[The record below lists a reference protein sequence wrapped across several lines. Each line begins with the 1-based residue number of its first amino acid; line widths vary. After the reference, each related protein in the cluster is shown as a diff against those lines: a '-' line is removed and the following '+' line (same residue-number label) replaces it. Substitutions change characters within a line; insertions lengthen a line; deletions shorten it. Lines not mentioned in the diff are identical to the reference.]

1 MTQYADFKID
11 ALYLNVSMAW
21 ISESI
26 RWQKFNRGLRHS
38 MNALIRQR
46 NAIAHG
52 DRPRPAIRLRQ
63 LRACVEWSTTSLSGW
78 SKGSPTI
85 SPGPLEPDLRGSEV
99 AGVSRP
105 HVVSTL
111 SHTGSMERSQAA
123 ASRPFN
129 DFSHLSAGADFLRAD
144 LHIHSY
150 GVSRDVG
157 DQQMTVDGIIE
168 TAQQRSLDVVAV
180 ADHNAIDSVPVLL
193 DAAPKAGLVAFAGVE
208 ITTGEG
214 HVLVYF
220 APDRYDA
227 FKAWF
232 GRLTFN
238 EDKSGDRH
246 VLVPI
251 HELLESV
258 DKAGG
263 IAIPAHI
270 GRDKTGFLARVSP
283 QIEDA
288 IIASPFLRAVEIDT
302 PAESAWYSPS
312 DSGDGSARRIEVL
325 KRREDA
331 LGPVAGR
338 RLAKV
343 FFSDAHSLAAI
354 GRDRDG
360 KDRVIRIKMGEPSFD
375 AFRTALADPDA
386 RIKLEADLPN
396 DYPRIVGVR
405 LLGGFLDGQEIAFSA
420 NLTCLI
426 GGRGTGKSTA
436 IESVRCTCLGQPSE
450 MDGEPNCPATVQ
462 LIYRD
467 EFEHDHYMKRDAD
480 RTTYELTDD
489 GAVEM
494 HVAIE
499 GYDQDRI
506 AAIIRGY
513 RDEPRQ
519 LLDFLDRFAELGEIN
534 VEMQSLRNRLATNG
548 DELLPLSG
556 AVKKLETEMKS
567 LEETRV
573 KLKAI
578 QGSNLKEALQWR
590 RLLQRERQVREEL
603 ESRLATLE
611 GDVDSLD
618 VSVNLRGLI
627 ASAEIEDVSKTPSAE
642 ILLGKDGS
650 PGLLNVVENLDSQL
664 SRWKKDGTGHVAGAK
679 RTIGDAV
686 AKWKE
691 REHAIEARVQA
702 VFEELRQKNIN
713 PNVAEFNRLTAAEA
727 TAVRAVREHEA
738 AEKRQADLFK
748 LRRQLLKDYR
758 EAQTKR
764 FQLRSHAMRKL
775 TDQLNDAFDEFK
787 VKLGFREA
795 TVVDEYAT
803 WVREAIGGR
812 FLIGRRVENLCRSTH
827 PVELAD
833 LARRRDVVKLRAL
846 ADDAGTF
853 YFADDDE
860 AAGFASALR
869 GRDVAKLE
877 LIAPDDRPEI
887 SLTTEVK
894 SKPRKVDFE
903 NLSFGQKASIL
914 LGALLFSSEQSP
926 LIIDQPEDH
935 LDSQFIA
942 RTVVS
947 VLRRVKESRQV
958 IIATHNANITVLG
971 DAEQIVPLQGYEGR
985 GLTRD
990 VGSVDAPKTRERACE
1005 ILEGG
1010 EAAYRRRGEMYGFD
1024 IKAR

>member
-1 MTQYADFKID
+1 MDR
-11 ALYLNVSMAW
+11 
-21 ISESI
+21 SE
-26 RWQKFNRGLRHS
+26 
-38 MNALIRQR
+38 
-46 NAIAHG
+46 
-52 DRPRPAIRLRQ
+52 D
-63 LRACVEWSTTSLSGW
+63 
-78 SKGSPTI
+78 
-85 SPGPLEPDLRGSEV
+85 
-99 AGVSRP
+99 
-105 HVVSTL
+105 
-111 SHTGSMERSQAA
+111 A

-129 DFSHLSAGADFLRAD
+129 DFSRLSSGAGFLRAD

-150 GVSRDVG
+150 GVSRDVA
-157 DQQMTVDGIIE
+157 DEQMTVDGIVQ
-168 TAQQRSLDVVAV
+168 AAHKRNLDVIAI
-180 ADHNAIDSVPVLL
+180 ADHNAIDSVTELL
-193 DAAPKAGLVAFAGVE
+193 DAAPNAGLVAFAGVE

-232 GRLTFN
+232 GRVTFN
-238 EDKSGDRH
+238 EDKNGDRH
-246 VLVPI
+246 TLVPI

-270 GRDKTGFLARVSP
+270 GRDSTGFLARVSP

-288 IIASPFLRAVEIDT
+288 IIVSPFLRAVEIDT
-302 PAESAWYSPS
+302 PRESVWYSTS
-312 DSGDGSARRIEVL
+312 DTGDGSARRIEVL
-325 KRREDA
+325 KRREEA

-343 FFSDAHSLAAI
+343 LFSDAHSLDAI

-360 KDRVIRIKMGEPSFD
+360 KDRVTRIKMGESSFD
-375 AFRTALADPDA
+375 AFLTALADPDA
-386 RIKLEADLPN
+386 RIKLEAELPN

-405 LLGGFLDGQEIAFSA
+405 LLGGFLDGQEIAFSP

-436 IESVRCTCLGQPSE
+436 IESVRCTCLGQASD
-450 MDGEPNCPATVQ
+450 MDGQPNCPDTVQ

-467 EFEHDHYMKRDAD
+467 EFGHDHYMKRDAD

-489 GAVEM
+489 GATET

-513 RDEPRQ
+513 RDEPRE

-534 VEMQSLRNRLATNG
+534 VGLQSLRNRIASNG
-548 DELLPLSG
+548 DDLLPLRG
-556 AVKKLETEMKS
+556 AVTKLEREKKS
-567 LEETRV
+567 LEETRL

-578 QGSNLKEALQWR
+578 QGSNLKEALEWR
-590 RLLQRERQVREEL
+590 RRLQRERQVRQEL
-603 ESRLATLE
+603 ESRLVTL
-611 GDVDSLD
+611 DHDIASLD
-618 VSVNLRGLI
+618 VAVNLRGLV

-642 ILLGKDGS
+642 ILLGEDGS
-650 PGLLNVVENLDSQL
+650 PGLIAAVEDLDRKL
-664 SRWKKDGTGHVAGAK
+664 GTWKKEGAGHVASTKHAIADSL
-679 RTIGDAV
+679 T
-686 AKWKE
+686 KWKE

-727 TAVRAVREHEA
+727 TSVRAVRELEA
-738 AEKRQADLFK
+738 AVKRRADLFK
-748 LRRQLLKDYR
+748 LRRQLLLDYR
-758 EAQTKR
+758 AAQAKR

-775 TDQLNDAFDEFK
+775 TDQLNDAFDDFK
-787 VKLGFREA
+787 VKLGFREG
-795 TVVDEYAT
+795 TVVDEYAN
-803 WVREAIGGR
+803 WIRDAIGGR
-812 FLIGRRVENLCRSTH
+812 FLIGRRVENLCRGTH

-833 LARRRDVVKLRAL
+833 MARRGDVPKLRAL
-846 ADDAGTF
+846 TDDAGSA

-869 GRDVAKLE
+869 QQDVAKLE

-887 SLTTEVK
+887 SLTTEVH

-990 VGSVDAPKTRERACE
+990 VGSVDASKTRKRACE

-1010 EAAYRRRGEMYGFD
+1010 EAAYRRRGEMYGFE
-1024 IKAR
+1024 IKT